1 MSIVNQADLK
11 SEIME
16 RVITYID
23 GFNLYFGLKS
33 KKWQRYYWLNLS
45 LLAKTLLKPYQKHVF
60 VKYFTSRI
68 DQPAG
73 KHQRQLVYLEALETL
88 PDLSI
93 FYGKYQHNPRICP
106 NCGYSESVPNEKMT
120 DVNIAVELLT
130 DAYQDKFDTALLISA
145 DSDLTSPIEKV
156 RRLFPLKKV
165 ISVFPPDRS
174 SKELKRVAS
183 AYFTIG
189 RVVLANSQFVDIVSS
204 KSGFPLIRPSTWR

>member
-1 MSIVNQADLK
+1 
-11 SEIME
+11 ME

-45 LLAKTLLKPYQKHVF
+45 LLANILMKSYQKHIS

-68 DQPAG
+68 VQPLG
-73 KHQRQLVYLEALETL
+73 KHQRQLLYLEALETL

-93 FYGKYQHNPRICP
+93 FYGKYQHNPHTCP
-106 NCGYSESVPNEKMT
+106 SCGYIETIPSEKMT
-120 DVNIAVELLT
+120 DVNIAVELLA

-145 DSDLTSPIEKV
+145 DSDLTAPIEKV
-156 RRLFPLKKV
+156 RQLFPKKKV
-165 ISVFPPDRS
+165 VSAFPPDRS
-174 SKELKRVAS
+174 SKELKRVSS

-189 RVVLANSQFVDIVSS
+189 RTVLANSQFDDQVTS
-204 KSGFPLIRPSTWR
+204 KSGYTLIRPVTWK